1 MRRARWILAVLAA
14 AAVAAQLLGG
24 NAPRAAGSPGC
35 SPINESTFTAENLH
49 DLRSFSDAMA
59 IVTAVDE
66 EIPPPPSGPEGWA
79 GLIGRVVTVE
89 VEEVLWRRPNAPSP
103 RRRFRFNDWGWVG
116 ELDNRVPIRV
126 CGITRMEVGTRYLAP
141 IARLHGTWYPFE
153 EVRLK
158 LLGDLVVGGVDGGE
172 ANHAHNALI
181 GRTVESAVRM
191 VARTEPYRAV
201 VRDPRQSPA
210 RRWQNVDADDYRL
223 WRGRP
228 GDVRATVAS
237 GVTEEARWEVQLRS
251 PRRGRTCVGMQVR
264 PLWDEAGTVSEE
276 RCGRSA
282 IAKDAV
288 MLGTFSPPGLGAF
301 AYGRTGRR
309 VGQVRVRF
317 GGGSWTRLYTTFT
330 PTPPGGRERFWVVPA
345 GRRCGA
351 VSVQSLGWIERT
363 PGMRRTARLGEP
375 GCG

>member
-1 MRRARWILAVLAA
+1 VTLRLLVAAPAVVAA
-14 AAVAAQLLGG
+14 ALLVGSET
-24 NAPRAAGSPGC
+24 PRAADPESC
-35 SPINESTFTAENLH
+35 SPIDESSFTADNLH

-79 GLIGRVVTVE
+79 GVIGRVVTVR
-89 VEEVLWRRPNAPSP
+89 VEEVLWRRPNAPAP
-103 RRRFRFNDWGWVG
+103 RRTFRFHDWGWFG
-116 ELDNRVPIRV
+116 ELDNRVPARV
-126 CGITRMEVGTRYLAP
+126 CDITRMEIGTRYLAP

-153 EVRLK
+153 EVRLA

-172 ANHAHNALI
+172 PNHAHHALI
-181 GRTVESAVRM
+181 GRSVESAVRM
-191 VARTEPYRAV
+191 VARTKPYRAV

-210 RRWQNVDADDYRL
+210 RRWQNAHADDFRV
-223 WRGRP
+223 WREPP
-228 GDVRATVAS
+228 GTPATVSS
-237 GVTEEARWEVQLRS
+237 GVTAEARWELRLRS

-264 PLWDEAGTVSEE
+264 PLWDETGTVFEE

-282 IAKDAV
+282 IAKGAV
-288 MLGTFSPPGLGAF
+288 SLDTFSPPGLGAF

-317 GGGSWTRLYTTFT
+317 GGGRWTRLPTAFT
-330 PTPPGGRERFWVVPA
+330 PSPPGGRDRFWVAPA

-351 VSVQSLGWIERT
+351 VSVQALGWIEPV
-363 PGMRRTARLGEP
+363 PGQRRTGRLGEP